1 MGTKKIGTLKMA
13 FTFAGC
19 FLGAGYVSGQELWQY
34 FGSYG
39 PVGILGLILAILL
52 LIFVSVTVMDL
63 SIRTGKVTM
72 PDLIVRW
79 DIPWLKR
86 LFGIFEVFLFFSI
99 GSIMIAGIGNLFT
112 SLLGVPTWAAC
123 LLVTLFTAAAAYF
136 GLEGMVAVFS
146 STSPVLVVTALVICL
161 IKIAGTGTEAFRLTA
176 GSTNPMLGPWWF
188 SSVNYTA
195 LNIFGSI
202 ALLSPLASV
211 VKDGTKGITK
221 GCVIGGVSLFAVA
234 ICIVFALNSYPACV
248 TEELP
253 MLAVAKNV
261 GEAAAWIY
269 AGLIFLAMFGIALSS
284 LVAVSSH
291 LEYKFT
297 KVKEHKFTEFVILAL
312 ATFGA
317 SLIGF
322 SGLISYVYPVFGYVG
337 IVSILG
343 VLDQAVYVRLKNG
356 KKNMAG
362 DRSSEDQR

>member
-1 MGTKKIGTLKMA
+1 MNGKKIGTMKMA

-39 PVGILGLILAILL
+39 PVGLAGLTLAIAL

-63 SIRTGKVTM
+63 SLKTGKVTM

-86 LFGIFEVFLFFSI
+86 VFGIFEVFLFFSI
-99 GSIMIAGIGNLFT
+99 GAIMIAGIGNLFT
-112 SLLGVPTWAAC
+112 SLFGVPMWAAC
-123 LLVTLFTAAAAYF
+123 LAVTILTAGAAYF
-136 GLEGMVAVFS
+136 GLEGMVAIFS
-146 STSPVLVVTALVICL
+146 STSPVLVVTALIICIVKL
-161 IKIAGTGTEAFRLTA
+161 SGAGPEAFRLSE
-176 GSTNPMLGPWWF
+176 GITNPMLGPWYF
-188 SSVNYTA
+188 SAVNYTA

-202 ALLSPLASV
+202 ALLSPLSSF
-211 VKDGTKGITK
+211 VKDGTKGISK
-221 GCVIGGVSLFAVA
+221 GCLIGGISLFVVA
-234 ICIVFALNSYPACV
+234 LLIVFAQNSMPSCV
-248 TEELP
+248 KEELP
-253 MLAVAKNV
+253 MLAVAGSV
-261 GEAAAWIY
+261 SEAAAWIY
-269 AGLIFLAMFGIALSS
+269 AVLIFLAMYAIALSS

-291 LEYKFT
+291 LEYKFS
-297 KVKEHKFTEFVILAL
+297 KVKEHKFTEFVILAA

-343 VLDQAVYVRLKNG
+343 VMDQAVYVRLKHG

-362 DRSSEDQR
+362 DRSSADQG